1 MESNLYPY
9 PIVGSSPWHCPARKH
24 SLPSHPPRGEFGIHK
39 WPYRTEYRTQPAALP
54 NQRVHPVAPLE
65 HGAQPSGPVKHGTQT
80 IALDYTLHLRTQ
92 AVASPNQRPL
102 YITSPTFGCHLL
114 IHPELYSELTSEG
127 KIFPCCSKP
136 VKSGR
141 RNCLNA

>member
-9 PIVGSSPWHCPARKH
+9 PIVDSSPWHCPARKH
-24 SLPSHPPRGEFGIHK
+24 SLPSHPTRGEFGIHK

-65 HGAQPSGPVKHGTQT
+65 HGAQPSGTIKHGTQK

-102 YITSPTFGCHLL
+102 YKTTPTFGCHQL
-114 IHPELYSELTSEG
+114 IHPVLYSELTSEG
-127 KIFPCCSKP
+127 KIFPCCNKP